1 MKFCPR
7 CGSLMVPQKVSDRT
21 VLKCRRCG
29 YEEIVR
35 EGAVVYKEKTVIE
48 HKPSERVVVEQE
60 IPKVLPTVRT
70 ECPRC
75 GNKEA
80 YWWTMQTRAADE
92 PPTRFY
98 RCTKCGYTWREYE

>member
-1 MKFCPR
+1 MAFCPR
-7 CGSLMVPQKVSDRT
+7 CGSLMVPQKVGGKT
-21 VLKCRRCG
+21 ILKCRKCG
-29 YEEIVR
+29 FEKEATSGISVLR
-35 EGAVVYKEKTVIE
+35 EKKVIE
-48 HKPSERVVVEQE
+48 HKPSEGIIVEQNL
-60 IPKVLPTVRT
+60 PRVLPTVRV